1 MAFITEFQEI
11 IRPLVFFILLI
22 AFLLAENFYPLAKRK
37 CNRLMQWSTNISLA
51 IINTISLHI
60 VLPLLAVGV
69 AQLASQHQIG
79 LFNIIEF
86 PELMVT
92 LISLI
97 LLDFIIYWQHR
108 LFHNIPILWRLHRL
122 HHTEIGLDTTSAVRF
137 HPIEIIL
144 SMLIKMFFVLLLG
157 IPVVAVIIFEILL
170 NGLALFNHSN
180 VQLPTSIDRCL
191 RKLIVT
197 PNVHWIHHSPKLKE
211 TNSNYGFNL
220 IIWDKIFNSYVAKP
234 MQDYRDMQQGLSDF
248 GLTKSLNLKQLLLIP
263 FIKKRK

>member
-1 MAFITEFQEI
+1 MEFITEFQEI
-11 IRPLVFFILLI
+11 LRPLVFFILLF
-22 AFLLAENFYPLAKRK
+22 AFLLAEYFYPLAKRK
-37 CNRLMQWSTNISLA
+37 CHRMMQWSTNISLA
-51 IINTISLHI
+51 IINSISLHI
-60 VLPLLAVGV
+60 ILPILAVGV
-69 AQLASQHQIG
+69 AQLADQQQIG
-79 LFNIIEF
+79 LFNIIEL
-86 PELMVT
+86 PDLMVII
-92 LISLI
+92 ISLI

-180 VQLPTSIDRCL
+180 IKLAAIVDTFL

-197 PNVHWIHHSPKLKE
+197 PNVHWIHHSPKVKE

-234 MQDYRDMQQGLSDF
+234 TQDYSEMQQGLSDF

-263 FIKKRK
+263 FIRKHK